1 MAPFRK
7 ILVPLD
13 FSRCSDDALE
23 AACELSKRF
32 DAPITLLHAYVIPT
46 YPLPEGYVM
55 ASAETVA
62 EVLSK
67 TKEAMD
73 RYRGRAEA
81 LGAIGVEVLM
91 TEGPAFAEI
100 IRVAREKSI
109 DLVVMG
115 THGRTGIRHALL
127 GSVAEKVVR
136 KAPCA
141 VLTIRD
147 REHRFEKP

>member
-13 FSRCSDDALE
+13 FSRCSDDALD
-23 AACELSKRF
+23 AACELARRF
-32 DAPITLLHAYVIPT
+32 EAPILLLHAYVIPT

-73 RYRGRAEA
+73 RYKAKAVAQG
-81 LGAIGVEVLM
+81 IQKVDVLM

-100 IRVAREKSI
+100 IRVARTENI
-109 DLVVMG
+109 DLIVMG
-115 THGRTGIRHALL
+115 THGRTGIKHALL

-136 KAPCA
+136 KSPCA

-147 REHRFEKP
+147 AEHRFEKP